1 MKRERVLSWL
11 LLGGLLLSPGC
22 RKDLCYDHDMH
33 GFNVRVALMP
43 EWEQEWE
50 RDYGMGWQDN
60 WPDKHGMDYDELR
73 PDMAT
78 GIASFVYH
86 DDGSHTERHLPG
98 EGGLLPMTEG
108 EKQILL
114 YNNDTRYIVFDS
126 IHVSSMATAST
137 RTRSRSTYTQDH
149 AQEKTVNAPDMLYG
163 AWIDSFTATS
173 TTEPVPLAVTLR
185 PLVYTYLIRYEFD
198 AGLEH
203 VTLARGALSG
213 MAESVYLQDGHTGE
227 DAATILFDC
236 ELKDYGVE
244 MTLAS
249 FGVPGFPGDHYV
261 RQGGRQTAE
270 QQQSLNLEVMLK
282 NGELKNFNFDVTDQL
297 ATQPRG
303 GVITVSGLTVTDEEA
318 GSDSGFVV
326 DVDGWGEYEDIELPL
341 N

>member
-1 MKRERVLSWL
+1 MRGTRSLFVLVCGSL
-11 LLGGLLLSPGC
+11 LLFGC

-33 GFNVRVALMP
+33 GFSVRVNLLP

-60 WPDKHGMDYDELR
+60 WPAKHGMDYEDLR
-73 PDMAT
+73 PDAAT

-114 YNNDTRYIVFDS
+114 YNDDTRYIVFDS
-126 IHVSSMATAST
+126 MHVSSMASAST
-137 RTRSRSTYTQDH
+137 RTRSRSTYSEDH

-163 AWIDSFTATS
+163 AWVDSYTATL

-227 DAATILFDC
+227 HAATILFDC
-236 ELKDYGVE
+236 ELKDYGAEV
-244 MTLAS
+244 TLAS
-249 FGVPGFPGDHYV
+249 FGVPDFPGDHY
-261 RQGGRQTAE
+261 GRQSG
-270 QQQSLNLEVMLK
+270 QQQSLNLEVMMK
-282 NGELKNFNFDVTDQL
+282 NGKLKNFDFDVTDQL

-318 GSDSGFVV
+318 GSESGFVV

>member
-1 MKRERVLSWL
+1 MRRGRVLSWL
-11 LLGGLLLSPGC
+11 LLGGLLLSSGC

-33 GFNVRVALMP
+33 GFSVRVALMP

-60 WPDKHGMDYDELR
+60 WPDKHGMDYEELR
-73 PDMAT
+73 PDVAT

-326 DVDGWGEYEDIELPL
+326 DVDGWGEYADIELPL